1 MQVCWC
7 IYVFEKKSFKG
18 DENLIP
24 MNGSTKRKSKST
36 SKIQSLDA
44 EDADD
49 EGFIEGDINTGNV
62 LRAFSF
68 GMSTALEKK
77 KPEMPSTQNQPLA
90 SAPRGLTPPVKGEQY
105 TVKRSY
111 TMRPSTVKKL
121 NALKTEHPDV
131 NVLFNTMV
139 DMAISHYYNYIFN
152 EHGSFSSLE

>member
-1 MQVCWC
+1 MRVCWC
-7 IYVFEKKSFKG
+7 IYIFEKKIFKG

-24 MNGSTKRKSKST
+24 MNQSTRRKSKST

-49 EGFIEGDINTGNV
+49 EGFIEGDIDTGNV
-62 LRAFSF
+62 LRTFSF
-68 GMSTALEKK
+68 GMSRAMEEKK
-77 KPEMPSTQNQPLA
+77 SEMPSTQNQTFA
-90 SAPRGLTPPVKGEQY
+90 TAPRGLTPPVNGEQY

-111 TMRPSTVKKL
+111 TMRPSTVRKL

-152 EHGSFSSLE
+152 EHGSFSSQE